1 MNPRDREV
9 LDYSLRRR
17 VPDGDLATI
26 FGVEPPEVARLRA
39 GAVERLSDRLG
50 VERGEDL
57 GLLLKRLLEAETWAL
72 LPPAEAPPEPA
83 GPAPAKPK
91 PVIPEPEG
99 SKPGAAPPAGQKPGA
114 TTPPERKPDAAKPE
128 GARPDAA
135 KPEGAKRDA
144 AKPEGVKPDI
154 AKPEGSKLGDPK
166 PAAEPGT
173 PPRSKPHADP
183 AAGEQGTG
191 APHARR
197 WGQFTG
203 GEAAAGC
210 R

>member
-39 GAVERLSDRLG
+39 GAVERLSDSLG

-72 LPPAEAPPEPA
+72 LPPAEAPPEPPSPA
-83 GPAPAKPK
+83 ASGPKPAAAKPDAPK
-91 PVIPEPEG
+91 PEAAKGDAP
-99 SKPGAAPPAGQKPGA
+99 KPGAAKPA
-114 TTPPERKPDAAKPE
+114 AAKPA
-128 GARPDAA
+128 GA
-135 KPEGAKRDA
+135 KPAV
-144 AKPEGVKPDI
+144 AKPDPAKAPAADAPKPEP
-154 AKPEGSKLGDPK
+154 AKPAGGGNGS
-166 PAAEPGT
+166 A
-173 PPRSKPHADP
+173 
-183 AAGEQGTG
+183 
-191 APHARR
+191 
-197 WGQFTG
+197 G
-203 GEAAAGC
+203 GEAPAGC